1 MIRKVILFST
11 LALVLGIISCNKDSG
26 SDAKPTT
33 VVEDKANIK
42 KSFDVA
48 TDAARA
54 IKEGDFVKFA
64 VEFGGISH
72 GNVANED
79 WIQKVLSSVE
89 GAFVNG
95 ELISNDR
102 LAYDLNKG
110 KYTYNSS
117 TNKWVKTTSTGSLE
131 FIFPSSPTVAS
142 NNCSLILSGYVDQ
155 KFILNGDEIYIP
167 TSFNAKLTKDGK
179 AITSID
185 FSATFASNNNFPE
198 LQAMKFAFFAAPYS
212 YSLTMSKP
220 AANKWSV
227 DITALDGSTSP
238 IKLKMVATT
247 GINTIENIAETDL
260 ELVTINLSEGDLAV
274 VGSMDVKT
282 FNALN
287 SSTVSNL
294 NKTLALDLNYQGAK
308 IGEIK
313 FADGEDGRELVV
325 FYKDNTTENMMVYAQ
340 PMIDNLQTI
349 YSDLFDNSRSSKIKR
364 FFKSHISTI
373 KKSIRG

>member
-1 MIRKVILFST
+1 MIRKVLLFSA
-11 LALVLGIISCNKDSG
+11 LALVIGITSCSKDSS

-64 VEFGGISH
+64 VEFGGISQ

-79 WIQKVLSSVE
+79 WIQTVLSSVE
-89 GAFVNG
+89 EAFVNG
-95 ELISNDR
+95 EIVSNDR
-102 LAYDLNKG
+102 LAYASNKG

-117 TNKWVKTTSTGSLE
+117 TSMWIKASSTTGME
-131 FIFPSSPTVAS
+131 FIFPSSPTVAG
-142 NNCSLILSGYVDQ
+142 NNCSLVLSGYVDQ
-155 KFILNGDEIYIP
+155 KFIVNGEEIYIP
-167 TSFNAKLTKDGK
+167 TSFNAKLTKNNK
-179 AITSID
+179 AIASVD

-198 LQAMKFAFFAAPYS
+198 LQAAKINFFAAPYS
-212 YSLTMSKP
+212 YSLAMSKP

-227 DITALDGSTSP
+227 EMVALDGFTSP
-238 IKLKMVATT
+238 IKLKMIATT
-247 GINTIENIAETDL
+247 TINTIENIDETNLD
-260 ELVTINLSEGDLAV
+260 LVTFNLSEGNLAV

-282 FNALN
+282 YNALN

-294 NKTLALDLNYQGAK
+294 NKTLALDLDYQGAK

-313 FADGEDGRELVV
+313 FADGEDGREMVV
-325 FYKDNTTENMMVYAQ
+325 FYKDNTNENMMVYAQ

-364 FFKSHISTI
+364 FFKAPISTI
-373 KKSIRG
+373 KKCIRG